1 MGALM
6 DLDKLKT
13 TDGVDVRGKRVLVR
27 CDLNVPVDGGRVT
40 DATRLERLV
49 PGLKALAKRGAKVI
63 VLSHF
68 GRPKGVDPSLSLAPI
83 ATELGRLLGQ
93 PIAFASDCI
102 GEAAVKAV
110 YALQPGSVAVLEN
123 LRFHK
128 GEEKNDPAFAKELAA
143 LGDMFVGDAFSTA
156 HRAHA
161 STEGIT
167 HFLPSYAGPLLME
180 EINALRAALDKP
192 QRPTVAVVGGAKV
205 STKIPVLENLLAKV
219 DKLIIGGGMA
229 NTFLHAQGIA
239 VGKSLCEPDFANTA
253 LDIIAAAKA
262 RGAEI
267 VLPVDAV
274 IAREFKAGAASSVV
288 GIAACPA
295 DAMILD
301 VGPKSV
307 AHLTNVLSHC
317 HTLLWNGPLGAFE
330 IEPFGAG
337 TFALAK
343 AAATMTKAGTLVSV
357 AGGGDTV
364 AALNM
369 AGVTDDFTYVS
380 TAGGAFLEW
389 LEGREL
395 PGIAALTKA

>member
-1 MGALM
+1 MN
-6 DLDKLKT
+6 LDKLT
-13 TDGVDVRGKRVLVR
+13 TTAGVDLRGKRVLIR
-27 CDLNVPVDGGRVT
+27 CDLNVPMSGGRVS

-49 PGLKALAKRGAKVI
+49 PGLRALSERGARVI

-68 GRPKGVDPSLSLAPI
+68 GRPKGVDPTLSL
-83 ATELGRLLGQ
+83 Q
-93 PIAFASDCI
+93 PIAEALAQLLGRPVAFAGDCI

-110 YALQPGSVAVLEN
+110 YGLAPGDVAVLEN
-123 LRFHK
+123 LRFHG

-143 LGDMFVGDAFSTA
+143 LGDLFVGDAFSCA

-161 STEGIT
+161 STEGLT

-180 EINALRAALDKP
+180 EIGALRAALDKP
-192 QRPTVAVVGGAKV
+192 KRPTAAVVGGAKV

-219 DKLIIGGGMA
+219 DRLIIGGGMA
-229 NTFLHAQGIA
+229 NTFLQAQGFA
-239 VGKSLCEPDFANTA
+239 VGRSLAEPDFAKTA
-253 LDIIAAAKA
+253 RDIMAAAKA

-274 IAREFKAGAASSVV
+274 IAREFKAGAAASTVD
-288 GIAACPA
+288 IAACPA

-307 AHLTNVLSHC
+307 AHLTRVLEGC
-317 HTLLWNGPLGAFE
+317 QTLLWNGPLGAFE
-330 IEPFGAG
+330 IEPFGVG

-343 AAATMTKAGTLVSV
+343 AAAAMTKAGRLVSV

-395 PGIAALTKA
+395 PGVAALTRG

>member
-1 MGALM
+1 MN
-6 DLDKLKT
+6 LDKLKT
-13 TDGVDVRGKRVLVR
+13 TTGADVRGKRVLVR
-27 CDLNVPVDGGRVT
+27 CDLNVPVDGGKVS

-49 PGLKALAKRGAKVI
+49 PGLRDLAGRGAKVI

-68 GRPKGVDPSLSLAPI
+68 GRPKGVDAALSLAPI
-83 ATELGRLLGQ
+83 ATELGRLMGQ
-93 PIAFASDCI
+93 PVAFATDCI

-110 YALQPGSVAVLEN
+110 YALQPGGLAVLEN

-128 GEEKNDPAFAKELAA
+128 GEEANDQAFAKELAA
-143 LGDMFVGDAFSTA
+143 LGDLYVGDAFSCA

-192 QRPTVAVVGGAKV
+192 KRPTAAVVGGAKV

-229 NTFLHAQGIA
+229 NTFLHAQGFA
-239 VGKSLCEPDFANTA
+239 VGKSLCEPDFAKTA

-267 VLPVDAV
+267 VLPVDVV
-274 IAREFKAGAASSVV
+274 IASAFKAGAPSSVV
-288 GIAACPA
+288 DVAACPA

-307 AHLTNVLSHC
+307 AYLTNVLAGC

-330 IEPFGAG
+330 IEPFGVG
-337 TFALAK
+337 TFSLAK
-343 AAATMTKAGTLVSV
+343 AAATMTKAGALVSV

-395 PGIAALTKA
+395 PGITALTRG

>member
-1 MGALM
+1 MN
-6 DLDKLKT
+6 LDKLKT
-13 TDGVDVRGKRVLVR
+13 TTGADVRGKRVLVR
-27 CDLNVPVDGGRVT
+27 CDLNVPVEGGKVS

-49 PGLKALAKRGAKVI
+49 PGLRDLAGRGAKVI

-68 GRPKGVDPSLSLAPI
+68 GRPKGVDAALSLAPI
-83 ATELGRLLGQ
+83 ATELGRLMGQ
-93 PIAFASDCI
+93 PVAFATDCI

-110 YALQPGSVAVLEN
+110 YALQPGGFAVLEN

-128 GEEKNDPAFAKELAA
+128 GEEANDKAFAKELAA
-143 LGDMFVGDAFSTA
+143 LGDLYVGDAFSCA

-192 QRPTVAVVGGAKV
+192 KRPTAAVVGGAKV

-229 NTFLHAQGIA
+229 NTFLHAQGFA
-239 VGKSLCEPDFANTA
+239 VGKSLCEPDFAKTA
-253 LDIIAAAKA
+253 LDIISAAKA

-267 VLPVDAV
+267 VLPVDVV
-274 IAREFKAGAASSVV
+274 IASAFKAGAPSSVV
-288 GIAACPA
+288 DVAACPA

-307 AHLTNVLSHC
+307 AYLTNVLAGC

-330 IEPFGAG
+330 IEPFGVG

-343 AAATMTKAGTLVSV
+343 AAATMTKAGALVSV

-395 PGIAALTKA
+395 PGITALTRG